1 MFELSKAGLPIS
13 KKYPLKGTDLLS
25 KERFVSFTQCS
36 GQASE
41 KESLDI
47 LQVLLLTEK
56 GHVYSLCPV
65 LTSIMVFKEDY
76 FTQILLQ
83 LEDMVQCGNPH
94 LNKLAISFK
103 KTKATQFIQ
112 N

>member
-1 MFELSKAGLPIS
+1 
-13 KKYPLKGTDLLS
+13 
-25 KERFVSFTQCS
+25 
-36 GQASE
+36 
-41 KESLDI
+41 
-47 LQVLLLTEK
+47 
-56 GHVYSLCPV
+56 
-65 LTSIMVFKEDY
+65 MVFKEDY